1 MYKELIYETKEF
13 VLLKIHEYIHAE
25 SESEIITSY
34 PYQKDS
40 LKVIFDTPDKG
51 TAEIEYITKID
62 KLRSVPVSNPLKTIE
77 FNCMVTDKILSD
89 TISNESG
96 EITNTMK
103 FKDIKSFAMYIK
115 ALNDLNLDYIR
126 KNQR

>member
-13 VLLKIHEYIHAE
+13 VILKIYEHIHAK

-40 LKVIFDTPDKG
+40 LKVVFDTPDKG
-51 TAEIEYITKID
+51 VAEIEYITKID
-62 KLRSVPVSNPLKTIE
+62 KLQSIPISDPLKTIE

-89 TISNESG
+89 TILNESG
-96 EITNTMK
+96 EITDTAK

-126 KNQR
+126 KN